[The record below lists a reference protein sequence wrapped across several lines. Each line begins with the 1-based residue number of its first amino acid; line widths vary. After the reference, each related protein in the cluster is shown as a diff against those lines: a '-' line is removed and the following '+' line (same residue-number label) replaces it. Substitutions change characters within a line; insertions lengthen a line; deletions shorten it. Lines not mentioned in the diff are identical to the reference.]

1 MSRLVPDTSHYYGKL
16 GMDNLRKI
24 EGQVADRVQDRVE
37 LHPHVG
43 TAGVRGAWHRLLA
56 RHSHG

>member
-1 MSRLVPDTSHYYGKL
+1 MPMSRLVPDTSHYYGKL

-37 LHPHVG
+37 LHNPHV
-43 TAGVRGAWHRLLA
+43 AALQV
-56 RHSHG
+56 